1 MNIRSSLS
9 ALALGLMAG
18 SAFAATPAPT
28 TAKPA
33 PAPVVHKKHV
43 AAPAKCK
50 SGETLVNG
58 KCQATGS
65 K

>member
-1 MNIRSSLS
+1 MNIRSSLT

-28 TAKPA
+28 AKPA
-33 PAPVVHKKHV
+33 PAPAVQKKHV

-58 KCQATGS
+58 KCRAASS